1 MNAVSV
7 TVAAICWLNVVC
19 PCHCLYFCRR
29 CLPPPL
35 PLLAANVI
43 GKGGDCGNGC
53 GGNGGS
59 GKDGAFRSFSGV
71 MFKILHIK
79 SNILNIKL
87 DEEGGGRRMDVAT
100 AVTTRATTTTRARQW
115 KMRRWLQ
122 RQWRWR
128 QFVIMATRATK
139 RLRQKEQGAGDSGL
153 RPRRRWQWRPQPTVA
168 TAGAGNGGQSRC
180 SARADNNQPKS
191 GSNSSRNGAG
201 GGENGGSRGSG
212 SGNGDSMVTVAMVE
226 TKRQPWQ
233 Q

>member
-87 DEEGGGRRMDVAT
+87 DEEGGVTEWMWRR
-100 AVTTRATTTTRARQW
+100 Q
-115 KMRRWLQ
+115 
-122 RQWRWR
+122 
-128 QFVIMATRATK
+128 
-139 RLRQKEQGAGDSGL
+139 
-153 RPRRRWQWRPQPTVA
+153 
-168 TAGAGNGGQSRC
+168 
-180 SARADNNQPKS
+180 
-191 GSNSSRNGAG
+191 
-201 GGENGGSRGSG
+201 
-212 SGNGDSMVTVAMVE
+212 
-226 TKRQPWQ
+226 
-233 Q
+233 